1 MPTTNQLILGAQQR
15 LPKKRMRDKKTPAL
29 QGSPQKR
36 GVCLRVYTKT
46 PKKIQEKSGMIL
58 EKYYLSKSETQKNRK
73 NVDHLCTHFFELLKF

>member
-46 PKKIQEKSGMIL
+46 PKKPNKL
-58 EKYYLSKSETQKNRK
+58 PPASKTNIIK
-73 NVDHLCTHFFELLKF
+73 TG

>member
-1 MPTTNQLILGAQQR
+1 MPTTNQLLLGAQQR

-46 PKKIQEKSGMIL
+46 PKKTK
-58 EKYYLSKSETQKNRK
+58 LSY
-73 NVDHLCTHFFELLKF
+73 